1 VIVNPPRV
9 PLSTRLRRWFR
20 PPRRF
25 RLTREGKWFIGATLV
40 LGFAAV
46 NGGINLLFLIF
57 GMLLCLLLAN
67 GVLSEACLRRLV
79 VTRRLPAAIHAGTPF
94 LVGIA
99 VRNTK
104 KRVPAFSLEV
114 EDMVAR
120 TPVDRRCFY
129 LKVPAGREQETA
141 YRRTLPRRGVHH
153 LSGLRVSTRFPFGL
167 LRRSMDLEA
176 PAELLVYPALLP
188 VSEVVLSSGLA
199 ELNDRQ
205 STARTRRGEFESLR
219 EFRAGDDPRDIHWRT
234 SARRGR
240 RFVRQFEGNTGRTV
254 VLALDDAQAKE
265 ALPGRDP
272 SAPFEAAVS
281 LAASAALLLLRQ
293 GFQVGLVS
301 SGTLLAPGAG
311 NLQASR
317 ILRRLALVQMQ
328 PAAETGAGN
337 TALPSALRGVA
348 ILHVRQGPQAPRLEA
363 ARATA
368 RRPS

>member
-1 VIVNPPRV
+1 VNPRRV
-9 PLSTRLRRWFR
+9 FTRLKRWFR

-79 VTRRLPAAIHAGTPF
+79 VTRRLPTAIHAGTPF
-94 LVGIA
+94 LVGVA
-99 VRNTK
+99 VRNAK
-104 KRVPAFSLEV
+104 KRIPAFSLEI

-120 TPVDRRCFY
+120 KPVDRRCFY

-153 LSGLRVSTRFPFGL
+153 LTGLRISTRFPFGL
-167 LRRSMDLEA
+167 LRRSIDLDV

-188 VSEVVLSSGLA
+188 VSEVALSSGLA
-199 ELNDRQ
+199 EMNDRQ

-219 EFRAGDDPRDIHWRT
+219 EFRPGDDPRDIHWRT

-240 RFVRQFEGNTGRTV
+240 RFVRQFEGNTGRLV
-254 VLALDDAQAKE
+254 VLALDDAPTKE
-265 ALPGRDP
+265 SPSGRNP
-272 SAPFEAAVS
+272 EAPFEAAVS
-281 LAASAALLLLRQ
+281 LAASAAVVLLRQ
-293 GFQVGLVS
+293 GFQVGLVTS
-301 SGTLLAPGAG
+301 SAFLAPSAG
-311 NLQASR
+311 NTQASR
-317 ILRRLALVQMQ
+317 ILKHLALVQMQ
-328 PAAETGAGN
+328 PAGETTAGN
-337 TALPSALRGVA
+337 TVLPAALRGMPV
-348 ILHVRQGPQAPRLEA
+348 LHVRQGAQAPRLEA
-363 ARATA
+363 ARSTA

>member
-1 VIVNPPRV
+1 MAD
-9 PLSTRLRRWFR
+9 LKSRLRRWFR

-25 RLTREGKWFIGATLV
+25 RLTREGKWFIGATLI

-79 VTRRLPAAIHAGTPF
+79 VTRRLPAAIHAKTPF

-99 VRNTK
+99 VRNAK

-114 EDMVAR
+114 EDMVAGK
-120 TPVDRRCFY
+120 PVDRRCFY

-141 YRRTLPRRGVHH
+141 YRRALPCRGIHR
-153 LSGLRVSTRFPFGL
+153 LSGLRLSTRFPFGL
-167 LRRSMDLEA
+167 LRRSMDLQA

-188 VSEVVLSSGLA
+188 VTDVVLSSGLA

-205 STARTRRGEFESLR
+205 STSRTRQGEFESLR
-219 EFRAGDDPRDIHWRT
+219 EFRPGDDPRDIHWRT

-240 RFVRQFEGNTGRTV
+240 HFVRQFEGNTGRLV
-254 VLALDDAQAKE
+254 VLALDDAQPKE
-265 ALPGRDP
+265 LPPGGDP

-281 LAASAALLLLRQ
+281 LAASAALVLLRQ
-293 GFQVGLVS
+293 GFQVGLAT
-301 SGTLLAPGAG
+301 SGAFLPPGAG
-311 NLQASR
+311 NIHASH
-317 ILRRLALVQMQ
+317 ILRHLALVQMR

-337 TALPSALRGVA
+337 PVLPAALRGAAV
-348 ILHVRQGPQAPRLEA
+348 LRVLQGPQAPRLEPSRPA
-363 ARATA
+363 AG
-368 RRPS
+368 RPS